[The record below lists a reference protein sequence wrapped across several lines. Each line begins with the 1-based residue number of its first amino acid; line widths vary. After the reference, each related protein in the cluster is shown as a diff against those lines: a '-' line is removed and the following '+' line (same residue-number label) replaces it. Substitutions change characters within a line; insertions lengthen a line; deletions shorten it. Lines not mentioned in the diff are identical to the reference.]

1 MTTITFKEDLKIKTN
16 FIGIKDLYDY
26 IIDNQL
32 LTEVWE
38 LSEDELS
45 KKSKQLLKQSIKK
58 SNLINI

>member
-45 KKSKQLLKQSIKK
+45 EKSKQLLKQSIKK